1 MFWNSHVQASN
12 GFQWVLSKMWPNKE
26 TVNATGPV
34 ILNDIAL
41 EAARRATTIASHAN
55 VRLSS

>member
-1 MFWNSHVQASN
+1 MLLQASN
-12 GFQWVLSKMWPNKE
+12 GFQWVLSKMWANKD
-26 TVNATGPV
+26 TVNAAGPV

>member
-1 MFWNSHVQASN
+1 MPFQAAN
-12 GFQWVLSKMWPNKE
+12 GFQWVLSKMWTKE
-26 TVNATGPV
+26 PVTTGPV

-41 EAARRATTIASHAN
+41 EAARRAIASHAN

>member
-1 MFWNSHVQASN
+1 
-12 GFQWVLSKMWPNKE
+12 MWTKE
-26 TVNATGPV
+26 PANAGPV

-55 VRLSS
+55 ATLSS